1 MKYTRTL
8 IALLLSLGGTAA
20 EAQDLHAHP
29 APMPGP
35 DGRTV
40 LELSP
45 AERAMIL
52 EEMRLFLDG
61 VANMTGALGRQDM
74 PAAAEA
80 ARALGQKMTHDVPP
94 ALRAKLPPAFRQLG
108 FSVHRDFD
116 QIALDADSLKD
127 VSHSLNQLSAT
138 LQKCVS
144 CHSAYQIRP
153 APMTGAD
160 RAHP

>member
-1 MKYTRTL
+1 MKFTRTL
-8 IALLLSLGGTAA
+8 PAILLSLGGVAA
-20 EAQDLHAHP
+20 QAQDLHAHP
-29 APMPGP
+29 VSMPGP
-35 DGRTV
+35 DGRAV

-52 EEMRLFLDG
+52 DEMRLFLDG

-80 ARALGQKMTHDVPP
+80 ARALGRKMTHDVPP

-127 VSHSLNQLSAT
+127 VSHSLSQLSAT

-144 CHSAYQIRP
+144 CHSTYQIRP
-153 APMTGAD
+153 VPMPGAD